1 MGWVGEEYNDRLRAM
16 QPRDDNSTPEMI
28 FERAALARW
37 KGLVRDLEEDVNEYS
52 RQGGNAEFTRDS
64 DYVVRITDRD
74 TALVLLVR
82 ADIAGHAVHYDYT
95 STNPRVA
102 SPQGGI
108 FSMHATRWG
117 RVDLY
122 SADQRIHSEGA
133 RRMLL
138 EPIMFPPEAA
148 A

>member
-1 MGWVGEEYNDRLRAM
+1 MGWVGEEYKDRLRSM
-16 QPRDDNSTPEMI
+16 QPREDESTPEMI

-37 KGLVRDLEEDVNEYS
+37 KELVRELEEDVSEYKS
-52 RQGGNAEFTRDS
+52 QGGSAEFNRVSDFQVEIADRDS
-64 DYVVRITDRD
+64 
-74 TALVLLVR
+74 ALVLHVR
-82 ADIAGHAVHYDYT
+82 ADIPGHAVHYDYT
-95 STNPRVA
+95 STNSRVA

-108 FSMHATRWG
+108 FSMHNTRWG

-138 EPIMFPPEAA
+138 EPILFPPEAA